1 MDLLFVVLV
10 AHVTS
15 VLFRQFL
22 QILGTMGGKKK
33 EQNEFMKKMKEKEK
47 MTRKELKQEKRGRE

>member
-22 QILGTMGGKKK
+22 QILVTTGGKKK
-33 EQNEFMKKMKEKEK
+33 R
-47 MTRKELKQEKRGRE
+47 TKRIHEVNDGEGEVDEEGV